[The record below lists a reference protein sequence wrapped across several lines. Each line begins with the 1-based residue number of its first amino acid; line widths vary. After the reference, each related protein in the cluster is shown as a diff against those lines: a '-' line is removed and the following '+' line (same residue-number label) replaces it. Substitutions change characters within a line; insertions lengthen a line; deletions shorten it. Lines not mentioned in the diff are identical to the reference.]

1 LGVQVHLNKNTKE
14 VLGNGKVEGM
24 AFADGAQLDVKMIV
38 VSAGIK
44 PRDDLARACG
54 LMVGQ
59 RGGVVVDDHLRT
71 SDPDIYAVGEVALYG
86 GMIYGLV
93 APGYEMAEIAAA
105 NLLGQGRLFKGA
117 DMSTKLKLMGV
128 DVASFGNCFAD
139 QPSPF
144 SPAGRCVGGESVKA
158 KAITYE
164 DPFKGT
170 YKK

>member
-1 LGVQVHLNKNTKE
+1 KTNALGVQVHISKYTDE
-14 VLGNGKVEGM
+14 MIGNGKVEGM
-24 AFADGAQLDVKMIV
+24 LFADGSELDVKMVV

-71 SDPDIYAVGEVALYG
+71 SDPDIYAIGEVALYG

-105 NLLGQGRLFKGA
+105 NLLGQSRTFKGA

-128 DVASFGNCFAD
+128 DLAS
-139 QPSPF
+139 
-144 SPAGRCVGGESVKA
+144 
-158 KAITYE
+158 
-164 DPFKGT
+164 
-170 YKK
+170 